1 MEYDAR
7 FYYSKEEL
15 DKIIDR
21 LNNISELHSNLRI
34 YEKVIEYDNRNKKY
48 HLDNN
53 EHLRIRISH
62 NELINKCKLSWKKEV
77 TNKSGIKSIE
87 EKKVK
92 INYVDVD
99 NLVYILDKV
108 MHFKVS
114 MCYERYRII
123 YENNDIEISVDE
135 YPFGICIKV
144 ENKSIDRLPL
154 NVINEWVDRLGLN
167 RKDLENLNALDEYYK
182 LCQEQNIKYYKEIT
196 FDKPMPIINN
206 KLK

>member
-77 TNKSGIKSIE
+77 TNKLGIKSIE

-99 NLVYILDKV
+99 NLIYILDKV

-135 YPFGICIKV
+135 YPFGICLKE
-144 ENKSIDRLPL
+144 ENKSIDRLPTD
-154 NVINEWVDRLGLN
+154 VINEWIDKLGLN
-167 RKDLENLNALDEYYK
+167 RNDLENLNALDEYYK
-182 LCQEQNIKYYKEIT
+182 LCQEQKIKYYKEIT
-196 FDKPMPIINN
+196 FDKPMPKINN